1 MKQIAQKS
9 NKGDGNGDGDPFDE
23 WHLEKGKKR
32 KQMYVLVILRCSTY
46 LQHST

>member
-23 WHLEKGKKR
+23 WHLKKEKGN
-32 KQMYVLVILRCSTY
+32 RCTSTT
-46 LQHST
+46 LQHDLQHVT